1 MLVIK
6 MIKRIK
12 IFNNFNE
19 KSIKTAKLI
28 KERLTNNDFIIDDKN
43 YDLAVA
49 IGGDGAFLRTVKQ
62 NNFNSDIYYIG
73 INSGTLGFMQ
83 EIKLEEIDK
92 FIDELKNKK
101 YKVEEIGIQETK
113 IKSKNNFSRFY
124 SLNEIVIRNSEFGRI
139 DLNINVDNA
148 LLERFVGDG
157 ILVATSTGSTA
168 HNLSYGGSIVYNTFT
183 SLQITPIGPINSKT
197 YRSLVNSLIIPDKKE
212 IMIIPEYKGNE
223 MLIAVDGVNN
233 YYEEVESIS
242 TKIDNKKIK
251 CLRLSNYN
259 FSQKINE
266 KLLTD

>member
-1 MLVIK
+1 

-12 IFNNFNE
+12 IFNNFGE
-19 KSIKTAKLI
+19 KSLQTAKLV
-28 KERLTNNDFIIDDKN
+28 KEKLISNNFIIDDKN
-43 YDLAVA
+43 YDLAIA

-83 EIKLEEIDK
+83 EVKQEEVDK
-92 FIDELKNKK
+92 FIYELKNEK

-113 IKSKNNFSRFY
+113 IKSKDNFSRFY
-124 SLNEIVIRNSEFGRI
+124 SLNEIVIRNSEFGRVN
-139 DLNINVDNA
+139 LNINVDNV

-197 YRSLVNSLIIPDKKE
+197 YRSLVNSVIIPDQKE
-212 IMIIPEYKGNE
+212 IIITPEYRSNE
-223 MLIAVDGVNN
+223 MLISVDGLNN
-233 YYEEVESIS
+233 YYEDVESIS
-242 TKIDNKKIK
+242 TKIEDKKIK
-251 CLRLSNYN
+251 CLRLSHYN

-266 KLLTD
+266 KLLID